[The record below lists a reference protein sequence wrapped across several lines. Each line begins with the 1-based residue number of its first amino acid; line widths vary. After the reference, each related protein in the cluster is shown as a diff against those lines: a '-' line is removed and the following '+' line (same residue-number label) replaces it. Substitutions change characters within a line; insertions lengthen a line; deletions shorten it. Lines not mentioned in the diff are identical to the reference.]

1 MGGKKS
7 YLRAPTALNK
17 KKSFGVIYAELSRLG
32 LFLYLQYGN
41 SALPKINNINLD
53 LVKNRKPLDIVR
65 GISASS

>member
-1 MGGKKS
+1 MQN
-7 YLRAPTALNK
+7 RA
-17 KKSFGVIYAELSRLG
+17 G
-32 LFLYLQYGN
+32 LDYFLQYGN